1 MTEYDISAA
10 FRRIEDELIASMIRN
25 MGRHRVDEIREGKQ
39 WSMWQAEQ
47 LKSLEQY
54 RQRNRKKYG
63 KEFGELNQKIEQVI
77 HKAREKGNMEQE
89 TRILQAI
96 KKGYKVRG
104 KNRNPA
110 SRGMDAGF
118 FKVNDRKL
126 ESLINATTH
135 DMKKAETAIL
145 RMSEDKYRKVIFNA
159 QVYANTGAGTYEKA
173 VDMATKDL
181 LQAGLN
187 CVEYKNGA
195 RHTLSDYADMAIRTA
210 SKRAYL
216 QGEGE
221 KRQEWGC
228 HLVIINKRGNPCPK
242 CLPFVNKVLIDD
254 VWSGGG
260 KADGDYPLMSAA
272 VAAGLYHP
280 RCKDSHT
287 TYFPEISRPPGE
299 QISKKEIE
307 QIKEQVKE
315 EQKDQYISRQRE
327 KYHRLCMYS
336 LDDQNRERYRIKE
349 NELSPKKPTE
359 GEYGVNWPT
368 ISDDRYKNKF
378 LQLSEDDKIT
388 DAIYTRSKWMLYN
401 RDGLKTE
408 EMYAISMKTG
418 EELAR
423 ITDQNIEF
431 GVARTPQFQN
441 QLDEADRK
449 KEKVL
454 LLHNHPRG
462 MPPSLSDLNA
472 LVRNKYV
479 TGITIGHDGSIYYY
493 TKPKKL
499 ISTADFEIAMRKY
512 SRYTDITGMEK
523 ALEELS
529 RTYEFK
535 FEKL

>member
-1 MTEYDISAA
+1 MINMQEYDISEA
-10 FRRIEDELIASMIRN
+10 FRRIENELIESMTRN
-25 MGRHRVDEIREGKQ
+25 MNRHKVKEVEENKQ
-39 WSMWQAEQ
+39 WAMWQAEQ
-47 LKSLEQY
+47 LKALDAY
-54 RQRNRKKYG
+54 KARNAKKYKGSFSEINSSIAPLLAEARRSGNMDQEAAILEAIG
-63 KEFGELNQKIEQVI
+63 KGWKPTKGAGDITGAFFRINDQKIN
-77 HKAREKGNMEQE
+77 A
-89 TRILQAI
+89 LA
-96 KKGYKVRG
+96 
-104 KNRNPA
+104 
-110 SRGMDAGF
+110 DAT
-118 FKVNDRKL
+118 VND
-126 ESLINATTH
+126 
-135 DMKKAETAIL
+135 MQKAETAIL
-145 RMSEDKYRKVIFNA
+145 RRANDAYRKTIFDA
-159 QVYANTGAGTYEKA
+159 QMYAASGAGTYQKA
-173 VDMATKDL
+173 VDMATKDFL
-181 LQAGLN
+181 SAGIQ
-187 CVEYKNGA
+187 CVQYKNGSM
-195 RHTLSDYADMAIRTA
+195 HSLSDYADMAIRTA

-216 QGEGE
+216 TGEGE

-228 HLVIINKRGNPCPK
+228 HLVIMNKRGNPCPK
-242 CLPFVNKVLIDD
+242 CLPFVGKILIDD
-254 VWSGGG
+254 VWSGGSR
-260 KADGDYPLMSAA
+260 ADGDYPLMSAA

-287 TYFPEISRPPGE
+287 TYFPGINRPPEE
-299 QISKKEIE
+299 QISKKDIE
-307 QIKEQVKE
+307 QIREQVKE
-315 EQKDQYISRQRE
+315 EQREQYISRQRN
-327 KYHRLCMYS
+327 KYHRLSMYS
-336 LDDQNRERYRIKE
+336 LDAENKKEYRIRE

-359 GEYGVNWPT
+359 GKYGVNWPVV
-368 ISDDRYKNKF
+368 SENSYKNKF
-378 LQLSEDDKIT
+378 LQLSEDDKIL
-388 DAIYTRSKWMLYN
+388 DAIYTRSKWMLNN

-418 EELAR
+418 EEIAR

-431 GVARTPQFQN
+431 GVARSTQFQN

-449 KEKVL
+449 KEKIL